1 MRYKIFW
8 KRKENFVFSS
18 KRFSYLAYKSRPI
31 TEQKKGSLIRKERKR
46 QKGLLFGSRLHARFD
61 VVTAALFVPG
71 VVFGHCCV
79 SDHCAPPHFIPLHP
93 RPASIRSVPAGFST
107 SGNHHSKS
115 SGDDELFL
123 STPQQRL
130 LLLVPAPSV
139 IRCFP
144 ASLLNLAVAAD
155 PAILLPSHREPSCDE
170 SPAAPR
176 AITRSQHR
184 ERQYRDQRE
193 RKVFPFLSFLAGHE
207 DTLLPLHYVQGRPE
221 KKKKASNCKSQSGGQ
236 TSLSIGIQQRT
247 RKKKSHVGL
256 LLVTDKKKKGKTGQ
270 HRESYRSRNAALHRR
285 NHQTEYH
292 REAS

>member
-1 MRYKIFW
+1 MAEDDDAFT
-8 KRKENFVFSS
+8 SS
-18 KRFSYLAYKSRPI
+18 ASSSPSPSKVGAIWRRETS
-31 TEQKKGSLIRKERKR
+31 
-46 QKGLLFGSRLHARFD
+46 
-61 VVTAALFVPG
+61 
-71 VVFGHCCV
+71 HCCV
-79 SDHCAPPHFIPLHP
+79 SDRCAPPHFIPLHP

-144 ASLLNLAVAAD
+144 TSLLNLAVAAD

-176 AITRSQHR
+176 AITRSR
-184 ERQYRDQRE
+184 EHA
-193 RKVFPFLSFLAGHE
+193 FAA
-207 DTLLPLHYVQGRPE
+207 PLRPGE
-221 KKKKASNCKSQSGGQ
+221 TGKKKKSFKLQESKRWSNEPQYRHSAKNKEEEIPRWSSFGNRQ
-236 TSLSIGIQQRT
+236 
-247 RKKKSHVGL
+247 KKE
-256 LLVTDKKKKGKTGQ
+256 KTGQ